1 MGEDG
6 FKNTLFAFVLVAL
19 FGVLIISVVVNT
31 GSEYSMN
38 TSEITGGALSL
49 DKFNQSITNVQS
61 SAESMNERFAKGN
74 VWSAIAGVVVEGI
87 FGIAVDIF
95 KMLILPFSL
104 ITNVMTDILHIPAF
118 VTSIIMALF
127 IFGIIFGVWRLIKIG
142 D

>member
-74 VWSAIAGVVVEGI
+74 VWSVIAGVVVEGI

-104 ITNVMTDILHIPAF
+104 ITNVMTDILHIPPF

-127 IFGIIFGVWRLIKIG
+127 IFGIIFAIWRLIKIG

>member
-19 FGVLIISVVVNT
+19 FGVLIISVVVKT

-74 VWSAIAGVVVEGI
+74 VWSVIAGVVVEGI

-104 ITNVMTDILHIPAF
+104 ITNVMTDILHIPPF

-127 IFGIIFGVWRLIKIG
+127 IFGIIFAIWRLIKIG